1 MKLRRPRV
9 VREVSAGGLVLRAT
23 NPAEVALISHRN
35 RAGRAD
41 WCIPKGH
48 RESGETLE
56 AAAIRE
62 VLEETGLQVVVLQ
75 KLGEIRYRFR
85 VRSTYIDKTVHH
97 FLMQQVGGDLTHL
110 LDPTGE
116 VIDVGWFPLSELN
129 DVLAHENERQIAA
142 AALELA
148 RDS

>member
-1 MKLRRPRV
+1 MKLRRTKAI
-9 VREVSAGGLVLRAT
+9 REVSAGGLVLRAT
-23 NPAEVALISHRN
+23 NPGEVALISHRN

-48 RESGETLE
+48 REPGESLE
-56 AAAIRE
+56 ATAVRE
-62 VLEETGLQVVVLQ
+62 VFEETGLQVKVLS

-85 VRSTYIDKTVHH
+85 AEGSYIDKTVHH
-97 FLMQQVGGDLTHL
+97 FLMQQIGGDLTHL
-110 LDPTGE
+110 QDPTGE
-116 VIDVGWFPLSELN
+116 VIDVGWFRLAELGE
-129 DVLAHENERQIAA
+129 VLAHENERQIAS